1 MSHNFTRVSL
11 LSDMGRKKKK
21 TTRLVI
27 KLGPPR
33 KPRKPRGLGSG
44 FHKDS
49 RTKRKRTRSDNLRD
63 KLKEEEEEEE

>member
-1 MSHNFTRVSL
+1 MS
-11 LSDMGRKKKK
+11 RKKKK

-27 KLGPPR
+27 KGQLPR

-49 RTKRKRTRSDNLRD
+49 RTKRRRTRSDNLRD
-63 KLKEEEEEEE
+63 KLKKEEQ